1 MGRPQPG
8 TFIPFQSAYID
19 KTHGENITELIRNHS
34 DELIQFY
41 ISISEEKAD
50 YAYAPDKWTVKEVLQ
65 HVIDNDRIFSYRML
79 AFSRGDQNVLP
90 GYEQDDYIRNAHINN
105 KTFLQLKE
113 EFLFNRKSVELLI
126 QSFTEGQ
133 LAIMGNI
140 GDFQISVN
148 TGCYILFGHAL
159 HHMAILNERYGV

>member
-19 KTHGENITELIRNHS
+19 KTHGENIPELIQHHS

-41 ISISEEKAD
+41 LSIPEDKAD
-50 YAYAPDKWTVKEVLQ
+50 FTYAPDKWTVKEVLQ
-65 HVIDNDRIFSYRML
+65 HVIDNDRVFSYRVL

-90 GYEQDDYIRNAHINN
+90 GYEQDDYIRNANIAN
-105 KTFLQLKE
+105 KSFLQLKE
-113 EFLFNRKSVELLI
+113 EFLFNRKSVELLL
-126 QSFTEGQ
+126 QSLTEDQ
-133 LAIMGNI
+133 LSIMGKI

-159 HHMAILNERYGV
+159 HHMTILKERYGV

>member
-19 KTHGENITELIRNHS
+19 KTRGENIAELIQNHS

-41 ISISEEKAD
+41 ISIPEEKAD

-90 GYEQDDYIRNAHINN
+90 GYEQDDYIRNAQIEN
-105 KTFLQLKE
+105 KSFLHLKE

-126 QSFTEGQ
+126 QSFSDEQ
-133 LAIMGNI
+133 LAII
-140 GDFQISVN
+140 GKIADYQITIN

-159 HHMAILNERYGV
+159 HHMVILKERYGV